1 MTADK
6 QRAFVSSVYEKNASS
21 LFGVGS
27 YIRPL
32 LHQTAPPTWL
42 VFLGSADR
50 GPFLRPDLTFP
61 KASRATAVKLGR
73 RPPAWPARSG
83 LDGGEHGASLEAAGH
98 PAEQ

>member
-1 MTADK
+1 MAAKDIAVK
-6 QRAFVSSVYEKNASS
+6 KYVVKLSAAEREQLDSLIASS

-50 GPFLRPDLTFP
+50 GI
-61 KASRATAVKLGR
+61 AVGTR
-73 RPPAWPARSG
+73 VTPRPPHRTVR
-83 LDGGEHGASLEAAGH
+83 AAFPH
-98 PAEQ
+98 KMWCTTFDA